1 MCSLQQISVRS
12 YEAKAARLALLRAVR
27 RALSSWQALM
37 CAAAAALLV
46 ATPEGLLW
54 TEAEAGLTSVAVA
67 GLAPPIAAVPVPSM
81 FVITA
86 AGGPAYEHV
95 RRLAVTN
102 GAAAFVQ
109 PATLTV
115 EDVWSAAFFGDKQR
129 LAAFIEHTATVNGLP
144 VEFLLRL
151 LRQESG
157 LNYQAVSRAGA
168 QGIAQFM
175 PGTAGERGLADP
187 FNPYEAIPKSAEL
200 LREYRTQFDSLGLA
214 AAAYNAGPQRVRL
227 WLSGRSALPKETR
240 DYVARITGRS
250 AEEWRQGGD
259 VYASAEPRLD
269 PLRY

>member
-1 MCSLQQISVRS
+1 MRPLQQISVRT
-12 YEAKAARLALLRAVR
+12 YGAKAARIALLRAAR
-27 RALSSWQALM
+27 SAISLRQAVL
-37 CAAAAALLV
+37 CAIAAALLV

-54 TEAEAGLTSVAVA
+54 KEAEAGLTSAAVTDI
-67 GLAPPIAAVPVPSM
+67 GTLIPAVPVPSM

-95 RRLAVTN
+95 RRSAVTS
-102 GAAAFVQ
+102 GMAAFV
-109 PATLTV
+109 PPTTLTV
-115 EDVWSAAFFGDKQR
+115 EDAWSAAFYGDKQR
-129 LAAFIEHTATVNGLP
+129 LAAFIEHTATANGLP

-200 LREYRTQFDSLGLA
+200 LKEHRAQFGSLGLA
-214 AAAYNAGPQRVRL
+214 AAAYNAGPERVRT

-240 DYVARITGRS
+240 EYVARIIGRG
-250 AEEWRQGGD
+250 ADDWRQGGD
-259 VYASAEPRLD
+259 IYASAEPRLD

>member
-1 MCSLQQISVRS
+1 
-12 YEAKAARLALLRAVR
+12 
-27 RALSSWQALM
+27 M
-37 CAAAAALLV
+37 CAMAAALLV
-46 ATPEGLLW
+46 ATPEGMLW
-54 TEAEAGLTSVAVA
+54 REAEARLPSVAVA
-67 GLAPPIAAVPVPSM
+67 DLAPPSAALALPRM
-81 FVITA
+81 FGITA
-86 AGGPAYEHV
+86 AGGPAYEYV
-95 RRLAVTN
+95 RRASET
-102 GAAAFVQ
+102 GGTAGFVQ

-115 EDVWSAAFFGDKQR
+115 EDAWSDAFYGDKQR
-129 LAAFIEHTATVNGLP
+129 LAAFIEHTATANGLP

-200 LREYRTQFDSLGLA
+200 LKEHRAQFGSLGLA
-214 AAAYNAGPQRVRL
+214 AAAYNAGPQRVRA

-240 DYVARITGRS
+240 EYVVRITGRN

-259 VYASAEPRLD
+259 IYTSAESRLD

>member
-1 MCSLQQISVRS
+1 
-12 YEAKAARLALLRAVR
+12 
-27 RALSSWQALM
+27 
-37 CAAAAALLV
+37 
-46 ATPEGLLW
+46 
-54 TEAEAGLTSVAVA
+54 
-67 GLAPPIAAVPVPSM
+67 M

-95 RRLAVTN
+95 RRSALAN
-102 GAAAFVQ
+102 GTAAFVP

-115 EDVWSAAFFGDKQR
+115 EDAWSAAFYGDKQR
-129 LAAFIEHTATVNGLP
+129 LAAFIEHTATANGLP

-157 LNYQAVSRAGA
+157 MNYQAVSRAGA

-200 LREYRTQFDSLGLA
+200 LKEHQAQFGSLGLA
-214 AAAYNAGPQRVRL
+214 AAAYNAGPQRVRA

-240 DYVARITGRS
+240 EYVVRITSRS
-250 AEEWRQGGD
+250 ADDWRQGGD